1 MLFSS
6 IYHMEWLEIGENI
19 EPITE
24 PNSEDILVWCHLVD
38 MSHPQKLQ
46 TDNLVVLSMH
56 VFLGV

>member
-1 MLFSS
+1 M
-6 IYHMEWLEIGENI
+6 EIGENI